1 MCNKC
6 FTIFFKITLVSLII
20 SSTLVILAKYFA
32 KNATI
37 ALCTIL
43 IFFAT
48 VMGLLVLTDVIETL
62 RYRKKLIELNKK
74 VTPNNVLKMQGILVK
89 YGLAPAVSKNA
100 LNEIFSIMV
109 DTDAIDML

>member
-6 FTIFFKITLVSLII
+6 FTTFFKINLVSLVI
-20 SSTLVILAKYFA
+20 SSTLVILAKYFS

-37 ALCTIL
+37 ALCAIL
-43 IFFAT
+43 IFFAI
-48 VMGLLVLTDVIETL
+48 VMGLLVLMDAIETL
-62 RYRKKLIELNKK
+62 RYRKKLIELHKK

-100 LNEIFSIMV
+100 LNEIFSIIV